1 MLGRDR
7 FLDFG
12 AGHGTFVTGVI
23 QQVAGDIAEIEVY
36 QALDSDGVGS
46 DVDVACALLEAVE
59 SGARIVN
66 LSVGTESGDGE
77 PLAMKVALE
86 ILGERDDD
94 VLIVAAAGNSGLDGN
109 PSPGRGVRRGRG
121 RCRTRRRR
129 QDGALVD
136 PWRLGAVLRHR
147 RGVVSTYVEGEESSE
162 IDNEPDRFPRNA
174 WATWTGTSFAAP
186 QVVGAIAR
194 LLADDPNL
202 TVGQAV
208 GALAATGPRTKN
220 YGTKPTLLP
229 GTARPQARAA
239 VAAIWLA
246 QR

>member
-1 MLGRDR
+1 MPSTYLRHPARPGGHGGGDRHRHHGGGARRPGRLTGIDRSTANRDPLNVLERDR

-109 PSPGRGVRRGRG
+109 HKSWPAAFEGVVAVAGLDADG
-121 RCRTRRRR
+121 K
-129 QDGALVD
+129 DGALVD

-147 RGVVSTYVEGEESSE
+147 RGGG
-162 IDNEPDRFPRNA
+162 IDLRGGRGVQRDR
-174 WATWTGTSFAAP
+174 
-186 QVVGAIAR
+186 Q
-194 LLADDPNL
+194 
-202 TVGQAV
+202 
-208 GALAATGPRTKN
+208 
-220 YGTKPTLLP
+220 
-229 GTARPQARAA
+229 
-239 VAAIWLA
+239 
-246 QR
+246 